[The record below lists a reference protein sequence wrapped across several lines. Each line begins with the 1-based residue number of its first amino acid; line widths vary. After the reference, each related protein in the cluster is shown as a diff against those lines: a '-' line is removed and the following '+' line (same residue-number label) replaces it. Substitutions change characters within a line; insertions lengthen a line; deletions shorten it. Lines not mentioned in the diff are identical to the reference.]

1 MNNYLFRLLAFGL
14 YVLFGLFFW
23 FNPFEALSTYMSYLG
38 LSYLFLTFFTYYLAK
53 KAALSPMPYQSFLSA
68 LILALICLLFPNLSL
83 SVVVWLFIG
92 LFLLAALFYLFSVW
106 QNKENKHLISLI
118 FSLILLA
125 FGIYMLFVPEF
136 AYLLLGKLFAL
147 AIFLNGLSF
156 LLTTKKRKKD

>member
-23 FNPFEALSTYMSYLG
+23 FNSFEALSTYMSYLR

-68 LILALICLLFPNLSL
+68 LVLALICLLFPDLSL

-106 QNKENKHLISLI
+106 QNKENKHLISSFWHLY
-118 FSLILLA
+118 A
-125 FGIYMLFVPEF
+125 FCPRICLSPFGKALCPCHLF
-136 AYLLLGKLFAL
+136 KWTK
-147 AIFLNGLSF
+147 LSF
-156 LLTTKKRKKD
+156 NN